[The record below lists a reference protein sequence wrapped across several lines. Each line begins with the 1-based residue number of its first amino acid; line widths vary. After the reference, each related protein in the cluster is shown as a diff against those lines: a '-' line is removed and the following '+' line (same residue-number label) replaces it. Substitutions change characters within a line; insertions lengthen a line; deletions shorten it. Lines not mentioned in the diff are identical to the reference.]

1 MKAMESNNLQKKIEG
16 SYDYQPYKMSYTDN
30 SMGYRVAEEE
40 ATILDYWRIF
50 WRRKW
55 FVLFVA
61 VLFGVVA
68 LGLSLFLPKK
78 YKTQATLMPLT
89 SSGGGGLS
97 SFTSQISSLPLVG
110 SQLGGLGNLGGGK
123 NKELVN
129 ILKSRTLTER
139 VIDKFDLM
147 KVLFEK
153 QYDSNSGT
161 YGPNWLGIIPVK
173 EDAVKVFQKKVSNI
187 EEDKKSGLVK
197 IQVSLKDPVL
207 AAKVANEMVSQLQSF
222 IENNSLTLSKRNRIF
237 IEQQLVKNGA
247 KLLEAGKELNNFYAN
262 NRISSVIPQLDVSVG
277 AFELLPKPFE
287 EFNSEL
293 NSFED
298 KQGEIKEPLSDNKV
312 RQVPGQIYLQF
323 LTLKRELIA
332 RSHALLTQQYELAKI
347 DESKEDLAFQI
358 IDRADIKIRPAFP
371 SLLITISIGIMGG
384 FVAAA
389 FLTFF
394 FEYIRQLKSKESR
407 RVG

>member
-1 MKAMESNNLQKKIEG
+1 MESNNLQKKIEG